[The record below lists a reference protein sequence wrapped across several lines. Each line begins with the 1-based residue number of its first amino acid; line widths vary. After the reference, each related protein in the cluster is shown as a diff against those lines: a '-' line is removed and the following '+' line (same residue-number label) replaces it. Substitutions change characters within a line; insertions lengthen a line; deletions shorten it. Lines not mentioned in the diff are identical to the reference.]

1 MDVLIYAFLVFKKA
15 IADIHNIPGNKYE
28 SSFFSELKMI
38 RRLWEDVDSEVGM
51 SRDIEQK
58 KGIVQSIMTFPF
70 PSYCKHIS
78 LWLCLPNYS
87 LQILINVL
95 PFDLDTRTIF
105 PVKLFS
111 VNRSNRTLAKTGRSY
126 FSCVTVGSTINTTD
140 CWAAPGK
147 LNTMQISS
155 FHMQISP
162 AYYAC
167 LQYIN
172 RNSNQACFYS
182 QVYYF

>member
-1 MDVLIYAFLVFKKA
+1 
-15 IADIHNIPGNKYE
+15 
-28 SSFFSELKMI
+28 
-38 RRLWEDVDSEVGM
+38 
-51 SRDIEQK
+51 
-58 KGIVQSIMTFPF
+58 MTFPF
-70 PSYCKHIS
+70 PFYCKHIS

-87 LQILINVL
+87 MQILINVL
-95 PFDLDTRTIF
+95 PFGLDTRTIF

-111 VNRSNRTLAKTGRSY
+111 ENRSNRTLEKTGWSY
-126 FSCVTVGSTINTTD
+126 FTCVMVGSTINTAD

-147 LNTMQISS
+147 LNTMQITS

-172 RNSNQACFYS
+172 TNSIKQLFTVKCITSSSMTRGTAVINGPGCHKMCKDNC
-182 QVYYF
+182 